1 MSRALPKYN
10 KRRVGI
16 IGGAAAVVLSG
27 AVIAGSA
34 LAGEGADNG
43 QDAAGAAS
51 PGTISCP
58 AVEGSLPAIP
68 ASAQAEVDRN
78 LAQLQTQIQEANQRL
93 IDTVGQGGP
102 NFVQNAILGPLED
115 KRVAALNRIETAIG
129 RAAAKPEGLEALAP
143 CQLNQGGAAGA
154 GQETGA
160 AAGGAADA
168 GAGADAGDAGNAG
181 APGTISCPAVEGS
194 LPAIPASAQAEV
206 DRNLALLDTQIQ
218 EANQRLIDTVGQGGA
233 NFVQNA
239 ILGPLEDKR
248 VATLNRIETAIG
260 RAAAKPEGLEALAPC
275 ELNEGAA
282 AGAGEQADAGAEAGA
297 EAGAGEEAGAGA
309 DEGAADAGNAGAAGT
324 ISCPAVEGSLPAI
337 PASAQAEV
345 DRNLALLDTQIQEA
359 NQRLIDT
366 VGQGGPNFVDNAIL
380 GPLEDK
386 RVAALNRIETAIG
399 RAAAKPEGLE
409 ALAPCQLNQ

>member
-34 LAGEGADNG
+34 LAGEGANNDG
-43 QDAAGAAS
+43 QDAAAS

-78 LAQLQTQIQEANQRL
+78 LAQLQTQIQEANKRL
-93 IDTVGQGGP
+93 VDTVGQGGA

-129 RAAAKPEGLEALAP
+129 RAAAKPEGLEKLAP
-143 CQLNQGGAAGA
+143 CQLDQGGAAGA
-154 GQETGA
+154 GDQAGA
-160 AAGGAADA
+160 RAGADA
-168 GAGADAGDAGNAG
+168 GAGAGEGAADAGNAG
-181 APGTISCPAVEGS
+181 GPGTISCPAVEGS

-233 NFVQNA
+233 NFVN
-239 ILGPLEDKR
+239 
-248 VATLNRIETAIG
+248 
-260 RAAAKPEGLEALAPC
+260 
-275 ELNEGAA
+275 
-282 AGAGEQADAGAEAGA
+282 
-297 EAGAGEEAGAGA
+297 
-309 DEGAADAGNAGAAGT
+309 
-324 ISCPAVEGSLPAI
+324 
-337 PASAQAEV
+337 
-345 DRNLALLDTQIQEA
+345 
-359 NQRLIDT
+359 
-366 VGQGGPNFVDNAIL
+366 NAIL

-399 RAAAKPEGLE
+399 RAAAKPEGL
-409 ALAPCQLNQ
+409 